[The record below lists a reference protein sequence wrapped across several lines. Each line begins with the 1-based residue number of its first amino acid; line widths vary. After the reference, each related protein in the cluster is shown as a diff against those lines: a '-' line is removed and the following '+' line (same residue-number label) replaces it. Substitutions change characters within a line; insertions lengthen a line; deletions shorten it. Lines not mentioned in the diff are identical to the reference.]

1 MNGVGIRSTLTPLV
15 RSESGRIHVGSEKGP
30 ELLQRTDAGPSTDGV
45 GSLQESREMD
55 HSEVASFLFSWKDKN
70 GDGQVQRSELQS
82 MDRDCCK
89 GLEGHEILQS
99 QDGLMLHTRTS
110 HVAEGQLSYP
120 DLGWLVAYNPNT
132 KLREQGVYPLG
143 IL

>member
-55 HSEVASFLFSWKDKN
+55 HSEVASFLFSCAVE
-70 GDGQVQRSELQS
+70 QYTVSF
-82 MDRDCCK
+82 
-89 GLEGHEILQS
+89 
-99 QDGLMLHTRTS
+99 
-110 HVAEGQLSYP
+110 A
-120 DLGWLVAYNPNT
+120 LVCAKIPC
-132 KLREQGVYPLG
+132 LCL
-143 IL
+143 L